1 MSKHNINLCHYVNL
15 IPDGDIRVVSIK
27 IHRMECCIDVYKM
40 ICLEIKLF

>member
-1 MSKHNINLCHYVNL
+1 MSKHNINVCYYVNI

-27 IHRMECCIDVYKM
+27 MHCVECCIDLHEM